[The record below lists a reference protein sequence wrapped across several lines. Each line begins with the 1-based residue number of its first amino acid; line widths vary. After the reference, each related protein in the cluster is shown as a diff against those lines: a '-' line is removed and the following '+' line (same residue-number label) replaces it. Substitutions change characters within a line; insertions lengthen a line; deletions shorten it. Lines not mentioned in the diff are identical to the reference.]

1 MDENPQDANSQA
13 QNQSGAEDSSVLPSP
28 GSEQQTSSDEQDTNG
43 ADQQDSGTEE
53 QPSEEE
59 HKPSRAERRIQQ
71 LSRKVREAE
80 QRNQLP
86 PAFNQP
92 QVPVLQ
98 PGQEIQPEEYQQHVV
113 QAAQAISSL
122 QVNSAI
128 AQERAINNVE
138 RDTELLPTKYAELN
152 ESDPAY
158 SPELEKA
165 IAEEFQERA
174 FRVVGYDQQGQPI
187 TQLDPSVRL
196 ADIAKRS
203 VETVRAVVNKSSA
216 NMRNAV
222 AKTADAT
229 GLKPQGA
236 VKSDKPFAELSIKE
250 MEAQLGFAKR

>member
-1 MDENPQDANSQA
+1 MDENQQDQT
-13 QNQSGAEDSSVLPSP
+13 QNTDVAEDSNVASS
-28 GSEQQTSSDEQDTNG
+28 SEAEQDTSGEQDTG
-43 ADQQDSGTEE
+43 AANQQDDSAAGE
-53 QPSEEE
+53 QQQQTE

-71 LSRKVREAE
+71 LNKQVRDLE
-80 QRNQLP
+80 RTNQP
-86 PAFNQP
+86 SNGFNQP

-128 AQERAINNVE
+128 AQERAVNNVE
-138 RDTELLPTKYAELN
+138 RDTELLPTKYPELN
-152 ESDPAY
+152 ESSPEY

-174 FRVVGYDQQGQPI
+174 FRVVGYDQQGRPV

-196 ADIAKRS
+196 SDIAKRN
-203 VETVRAVVNKSSA
+203 VEVVRTIVNKSSA

-222 AKTADAT
+222 AQSADTT

-236 VKSDKPFAELSIKE
+236 ARGDKPFADLSIKE
-250 MEAQLGFAKR
+250 MESKLGFVKR